1 MIIFNISYESLKTE
15 SDLLRRRTTGS
26 FLNSQRM
33 YELAL
38 AYLHARNHERPY
50 EQRNSAA
57 VSQPILTQLIFTLN
71 LLLIILRPPLSD

>member
-1 MIIFNISYESLKTE
+1 
-15 SDLLRRRTTGS
+15 
-26 FLNSQRM
+26 M

-71 LLLIILRPPLSD
+71 LLLIILRPPLSDQSRQLTSQTLTDIMLKLQLLT